1 MTPAKRRP
9 ATPASQRPTRAAP
22 APDAKKDSTQEGLEA
37 EPEPTEP
44 ETGVLGPDRRPL
56 TRPAPETKG
65 PTEDELA
72 ANEEAPT
79 GDASTEL
86 AQQFRARAKAILDR
100 EAVIADTSGQMLT
113 GLGGDSAPPTETGQ
127 VDPDAT
133 PTVEAP
139 AVREP
144 VVETPAAAA
153 PVVEGLAVKVPEA
166 HAPTGSEPVPQEPA
180 VREAAAGEP
189 AVAEARAPGR
199 SRALH
204 PGRVWP
210 D

>member
-9 ATPASQRPTRAAP
+9 SSQTRAAT
-22 APDAKKDSTQEGLEA
+22 KDSAQEGLEA

-44 ETGVLGPDRRPL
+44 EETDVLGPDGRPL
-56 TRPAPETKG
+56 TRPAPETEG
-65 PTEDELA
+65 ATEEERA

-86 AQQFRARAKAILDR
+86 PQEIRAIAKAIVDR
-100 EAVIADTSGQMLT
+100 EAVNADTGDQILA
-113 GLGGDSAPPTETGQ
+113 GPGGDSAPTTETGQ
-127 VDPDAT
+127 VDPEPT

-139 AVREP
+139 AAREP
-144 VVETPAAAA
+144 VVEA
-153 PVVEGLAVKVPEA
+153 P
-166 HAPTGSEPVPQEPA
+166 
-180 VREAAAGEP
+180 
-189 AVAEARAPGR
+189 AEATTQSPGR

-204 PGRVWP
+204 QERVWP

>member
-9 ATPASQRPTRAAP
+9 TRRTREAT
-22 APDAKKDSTQEGLEA
+22 KDSTQEGLEA

-44 ETGVLGPDRRPL
+44 EETGVLGPDRRPL
-56 TRPAPETKG
+56 TRPAPETEG
-65 PTEDELA
+65 PTEEELA

-86 AQQFRARAKAILDR
+86 AQQIRAKAKAILDR
-100 EAVIADTSGQMLT
+100 EAVIADTSGQSLA

-127 VDPDAT
+127 VDPEPT

-144 VVETPAAAA
+144 VVETPAA
-153 PVVEGLAVKVPEA
+153 PEPTVEA
-166 HAPTGSEPVPQEPA
+166 PA
-180 VREAAAGEP
+180 VREPVVETPAAAP
-189 AVAEARAPGR
+189 PQSPGR
-199 SRALH
+199 SRAH
-204 PGRVWP
+204 PLPVWP